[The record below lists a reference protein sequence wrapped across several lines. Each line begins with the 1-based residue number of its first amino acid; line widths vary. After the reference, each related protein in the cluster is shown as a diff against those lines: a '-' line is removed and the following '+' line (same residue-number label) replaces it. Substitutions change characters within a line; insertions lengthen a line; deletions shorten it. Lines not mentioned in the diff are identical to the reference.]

1 MMRVVVMGVS
11 GSGKTSVGSAI
22 ADALSIPFVE
32 GDVLHPQGNV
42 QKMVSGIPLD
52 DQDRWPWLD
61 RIGAELARAET
72 GVVISCSALKKIYR
86 ERLRQAADGAL
97 AFIFLD
103 GGLEVLRD
111 HMGRRTGHFMPLS
124 MLDSQLATLE
134 PPTKEPLVL
143 RQDIAEPVARIVA
156 ASVQWL
162 RELPFERKNPA

>member
-1 MMRVVVMGVS
+1 M
-11 GSGKTSVGSAI
+11 
-22 ADALSIPFVE
+22 
-32 GDVLHPQGNV
+32 
-42 QKMVSGIPLD
+42 
-52 DQDRWPWLD
+52 
-61 RIGAELARAET
+61 
-72 GVVISCSALKKIYR
+72 
-86 ERLRQAADGAL
+86 RQAADGPL

-134 PPTKEPLVL
+134 PPTNEPLVL

>member
-1 MMRVVVMGVS
+1 M
-11 GSGKTSVGSAI
+11 A
-22 ADALSIPFVE
+22 
-32 GDVLHPQGNV
+32 
-42 QKMVSGIPLD
+42 SGIPLG

-72 GVVISCSALKKIYR
+72 GVVISCSALKKISR
-86 ERLRQAADGAL
+86 NALPRKLPDRL

-111 HMGRRTGHFMPLS
+111 HMGKRTGHFMPLS

-134 PPTKEPLVL
+134 PPTNEPLVL

-156 ASVQWL
+156 GECAMAARVAFRTQKRPRERGFVCCIAAGDVRL
-162 RELPFERKNPA
+162 RDERRCVFLCL